1 MRKKIYVTAY
11 DIGGKLLS
19 STKYPYGIFTERQ
32 SIREDFQYDNQGRVS
47 LIKSKNGH
55 ATEAPVANYQY
66 YPTGEV
72 KKIILGSQIE
82 LSYTYH
88 ISGALKTAE
97 AKRLS
102 DSFSLFSE
110 TLYYEDCGKSD
121 CKPQYNGNISR
132 MVHKM
137 AVDGDHERRSD
148 YTYDFMNR
156 LIFVEDL
163 NDEFD
168 ESFAYDM
175 QGRITVQRRGSNAKN
190 GWGGEY
196 SYYKNSNADKRN
208 MNVSG
213 NFVYDTTGNLIED
226 KYLQGESSKNALVH
240 FYCRTAVYCA
250 LRNSKRLK
258 ISYDWRGM
266 PVEFVRE
273 TCTAY
278 GHYTVCDSTK
288 LVMAYDGSGRRVS
301 KTRMKKTAFD
311 MPGGTLKDVRVVV
324 NMPQGLGR
332 YGIEDAADA
341 FRGVPLDENGKP
353 TSWSALNPKFEWY
366 LKNHLGSTM
375 LVYGTQW
382 ADHENLADVGAPIA
396 AYDYRAFGEQINLVS
411 PSSGK
416 VTENFTGKEKD
427 DETQLNYFG
436 ARYLDPMLGMWTSV
450 DPARQF
456 ASPYLYAGNGVN
468 PVNVV
473 DPNGN
478 YTLNLNED
486 NTVAGLVDDG
496 NLNMVSVLNA
506 DGSLFGEYN
515 APPKDSYFFTENL
528 TNQVFDPNMQLNAD
542 AMVKD
547 ASQYWPLDFWGWG
560 TKGPSDFKNSYYF
573 GAGKTVGALNN
584 TIMTARDAGNAI
596 WGGWARHMYLNNA
609 TAAALLVGG
618 ITPAMLLTAGFCST
632 TEGQR
637 LLMQGI
643 SNIVA
648 TNGKVYINGSKED
661 PSSAVMQD
669 WGFDNY
675 KP

>member
-1 MRKKIYVTAY
+1 
-11 DIGGKLLS
+11 
-19 STKYPYGIFTERQ
+19 
-32 SIREDFQYDNQGRVS
+32 
-47 LIKSKNGH
+47 
-55 ATEAPVANYQY
+55 
-66 YPTGEV
+66 
-72 KKIILGSQIE
+72 
-82 LSYTYH
+82 
-88 ISGALKTAE
+88 
-97 AKRLS
+97 
-102 DSFSLFSE
+102 
-110 TLYYEDCGKSD
+110 
-121 CKPQYNGNISR
+121 
-132 MVHKM
+132 M

-196 SYYKNSNADKRN
+196 SYYKNSNKLEKVNQHIGNSSADKRN

-226 KYLQGESSKNALVH
+226 K
-240 FYCRTAVYCA
+240 
-250 LRNSKRLK
+250 SKRLK

-311 MPGGTLKDVRVVV
+311 GPWYADLVTHYTGIGTEIRENMPGGTLKDVRVVV

-382 ADHENLADVGAPIA
+382 ADRENLADVGAPIA
-396 AYDYRAFGEQINLVS
+396 AYDYRSFGEQVTLAES
-411 PSSGK
+411 ADK
-416 VTENFTGKEKD
+416 VTENFTGKELD
-427 DETQLNYFG
+427 DETKLNYFG
-436 ARYLDPMLGMWTSV
+436 ARYLDPMLGLWTSV

-456 ASPYLYAGNGVN
+456 ASPYLYAGNGYN
-468 PVNVV
+468 PVNGV
-473 DPNGN
+473 D
-478 YTLNLNED
+478 
-486 NTVAGLVDDG
+486 DDG
-496 NLNMVSVLNA
+496 NEFRL
-506 DGSLFGEYN
+506 
-515 APPKDSYFFTENL
+515 
-528 TNQVFDPNMQLNAD
+528 D
-542 AMVKD
+542 ATGRG
-547 ASQYWPLDFWGWG
+547 L
-560 TKGPSDFKNSYYF
+560 
-573 GAGKTVGALNN
+573 
-584 TIMTARDAGNAI
+584 
-596 WGGWARHMYLNNA
+596 
-609 TAAALLVGG
+609 
-618 ITPAMLLTAGFCST
+618 LLTAMNDCNPKV
-632 TEGQR
+632 QDR
-637 LLMQGI
+637 LAILASSNLIFKSAPITSDMKQQNPHFDQKTLTFYYNENYGMPLIEQFYHEMLGHGYQGEVGLAQKLDNNGYASWPI
-643 SNIVA
+643 SNEVDA
-648 TNGKVYINGSKED
+648 YEMQFLAPGGESSGMFNLYQKSGSREYFAGELMTNEQTADTYGDPMYIYDYE
-661 PSSAVMQD
+661 
-669 WGFDNY
+669 
-675 KP
+675 